1 MNKKF
6 VKQCLLC
13 FLSNLQLAKNKQTF
27 NIQHPMI
34 NGMNETNLSMP
45 LGQFSDTYQRSLNT
59 SLSQTNLIITPER
72 PTQVVQTKVK
82 GVSQLQCLK
91 QCLLSLQLARQQD
104 DIHPTIPKDQ

>member
-1 MNKKF
+1 
-6 VKQCLLC
+6 
-13 FLSNLQLAKNKQTF
+13 
-27 NIQHPMI
+27 MI

-91 QCLLSLQLARQQD
+91 QCLLSLQLARR
-104 DIHPTIPKDQ
+104 HPPYNTQGSMTERLKPDQSEYDTGSVMT